1 MNHSQAENWQ
11 QGLRKR
17 DREQFKLVNKD
28 TFDVLAAFSESPSSW
43 WLVNCLV
50 GFHYTLNLFSW
61 PTTSK
66 RGFTVLVFQT
76 NPLKGSGEEGY
87 LPFQAIMDGN
97 ELA

>member
-50 GFHYTLNLFSW
+50 GITL
-61 PTTSK
+61 
-66 RGFTVLVFQT
+66 
-76 NPLKGSGEEGY
+76 
-87 LPFQAIMDGN
+87 
-97 ELA
+97 